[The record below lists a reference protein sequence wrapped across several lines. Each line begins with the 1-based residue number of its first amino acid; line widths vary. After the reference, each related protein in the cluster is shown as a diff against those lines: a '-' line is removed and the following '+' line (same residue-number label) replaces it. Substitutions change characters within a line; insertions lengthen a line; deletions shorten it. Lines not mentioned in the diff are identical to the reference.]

1 MRLDFGCCRGNR
13 ACGRDKGAMRTDE
26 VCGRP
31 LDSFALPSGCGLGFG
46 ENFYVAV
53 LFGILYAALFRIP
66 HSDFRIPNCFFT
78 LLVLK

>member
-1 MRLDFGCCRGNR
+1 MAGGIGYFSATGLFRKFQR
-13 ACGRDKGAMRTDE
+13 AMRTDE

-46 ENFYVAV
+46 ENFYAAV

-66 HSDFRIPNCFFT
+66 HSDFRISNCFFT

>member
-1 MRLDFGCCRGNR
+1 MAGGIGCFSATGLFRKFQR
-13 ACGRDKGAMRTDE
+13 AMETDE

-66 HSDFRIPNCFFT
+66 HSDFRISNCFFT

>member
-1 MRLDFGCCRGNR
+1 
-13 ACGRDKGAMRTDE
+13 MRTDE

-46 ENFYVAV
+46 ENFYAAV